1 MITQIFNYFAVLFI
15 PLFLNSSIDNH
26 SFLNGHWINE
36 NDKQTEL
43 QSVTFI
49 GEDIARFTFD
59 QGDNN
64 TMAIN
69 KKYEVT
75 GYNKA
80 LKVIYLN
87 VYTKNLFTDDKE
99 QESPVAIQVLGN
111 DILKIK
117 TGNYNIKLKRKPHKL
132 F

>member
-15 PLFLNSSIDNH
+15 PLFLNPSIDNH

-36 NDKQTEL
+36 SNKETEL
-43 QSVTFI
+43 HSVTFI

-59 QGDNN
+59 KGDNN
-64 TMAIN
+64 TMAID

-75 GYNKA
+75 GYDKA
-80 LKVIYLN
+80 FKVIFLN

-99 QESPVAIQVLGN
+99 QESPVAIQILGN

-117 TGNYNIKLKRKPHKL
+117 TGNYNIKLKRKPQKL